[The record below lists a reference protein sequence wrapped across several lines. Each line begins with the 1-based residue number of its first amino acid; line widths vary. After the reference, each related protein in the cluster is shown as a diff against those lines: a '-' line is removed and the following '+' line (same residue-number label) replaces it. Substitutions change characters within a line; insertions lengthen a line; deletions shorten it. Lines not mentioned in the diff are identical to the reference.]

1 MAVVSRT
8 DRWAGRVF
16 PVHLFCLATGVG
28 TRERSVGEP
37 LDSVQGLRRTDDWI
51 GNAVQVAVE
60 ILIKEHET
68 VRLIVG
74 FEELALA
81 LRRQFEDLA
90 GEGNELGIADFNQLL
105 FEGASIGLVEMHQPR
120 EKPPELV
127 PDGLET
133 GEGFGA
139 FLDRRIGDVKLP
151 IEAVDRDFLVD
162 GETLETEEP
171 DKRAAVGEFLV
182 VGDKTDAADIAHRLR
197 LLSRTPVLRGI
208 LDHADDPVAFER
220 VAHHGPIPRLEDMQ
234 RENLAGEQDH
244 LAQRED
250 GNLVR
255 DVDHPGGMPGEIIG
269 GCRTVHGGLLRQI
282 QHRCIPIVFQS
293 RAPAEPGKVG
303 YRAVEAWMKQLKTA
317 VLLLAA
323 AILAVSVGAEEA
335 DETDRE
341 TVGGLAF
348 ADEVQVT
355 VVNVDVYVRDKKGM
369 PVNGLGPD
377 DFIVTQDGVEMPVS
391 NFAEF
396 DAELIRRRM
405 EEKAMTGPVESEEP
419 TEQAQAPEIKPMWVV
434 LYIDHENLKTLDRN
448 RVLRRVREFVTEN
461 LEEPVEM
468 MVVSFQRSLKV
479 VVPFTSESREVSAA
493 LRAMA
498 KTSTGREESESTR
511 QELLR
516 AMADAKHQDY
526 GTQNNTQ
533 AGAELDLR
541 QRVAAFAA
549 EEAFNLRLAIDGLR
563 QVIAMMSGID
573 GRKTVVYVSSGLP
586 MVPGIGLMHDHAMT
600 FHDQTILSMRGRY
613 DQTRLFH
620 ELTSMANAQE
630 VSLYS
635 IDASG
640 LNPLEGM
647 GADTSYSR
655 DPTASSIGSK
665 NYKDSLVYMA
675 EATGGIAV
683 VNTNDVTGGL
693 ERVSS
698 DLYNYY
704 SLGYTVHS
712 NNEDRVHRI
721 KVEIKGDQNYDLR
734 YRRRFVEKSAQ
745 SRIQDR
751 VFTSLVVDFDD
762 NPMGLE
768 LSGATP
774 VAGSQT
780 QWMVPMHL
788 SIDLSKVA
796 LLTLGDDLVGRV
808 VVFIGARDEEGR
820 NTEVQRQEHEISV
833 PRQEYLAAG
842 RERFGID
849 FRLLL
854 EEGRHRISVGVM
866 DPITRQDSY
875 EKIVVSV
882 P

>member
-1 MAVVSRT
+1 
-8 DRWAGRVF
+8 
-16 PVHLFCLATGVG
+16 
-28 TRERSVGEP
+28 
-37 LDSVQGLRRTDDWI
+37 
-51 GNAVQVAVE
+51 
-60 ILIKEHET
+60 
-68 VRLIVG
+68 
-74 FEELALA
+74 
-81 LRRQFEDLA
+81 
-90 GEGNELGIADFNQLL
+90 
-105 FEGASIGLVEMHQPR
+105 
-120 EKPPELV
+120 
-127 PDGLET
+127 
-133 GEGFGA
+133 
-139 FLDRRIGDVKLP
+139 
-151 IEAVDRDFLVD
+151 
-162 GETLETEEP
+162 
-171 DKRAAVGEFLV
+171 
-182 VGDKTDAADIAHRLR
+182 
-197 LLSRTPVLRGI
+197 
-208 LDHADDPVAFER
+208 
-220 VAHHGPIPRLEDMQ
+220 
-234 RENLAGEQDH
+234 
-244 LAQRED
+244 
-250 GNLVR
+250 
-255 DVDHPGGMPGEIIG
+255 
-269 GCRTVHGGLLRQI
+269 
-282 QHRCIPIVFQS
+282 
-293 RAPAEPGKVG
+293 
-303 YRAVEAWMKQLKTA
+303 MKQHKTVA
-317 VLLLAA
+317 LLLAA
-323 AILAVSVGAEEA
+323 AIFAAGVGAEEA
-335 DETDRE
+335 DETGRE

-355 VVNVDVYVRDKKGM
+355 VVNVDVYVRDKKGL
-369 PVNGLGPD
+369 PINGLGPD
-377 DFIVTQDGVEMPVS
+377 DFIVTQDGVEMAVS

-396 DAELIRRRM
+396 NAKVIRQRM
-405 EEKAMTGPVESEEP
+405 EEAMLAPPVGSEEP
-419 TEQAQAPEIKPMWVV
+419 TEEASAPEIKPMWVV

-448 RVLRRVREFVTEN
+448 RVLRRVRDFVSAN

-468 MVVSFQRSLKV
+468 MVVSYQRSLKV
-479 VVPFTSESREVSAA
+479 AQPFTSESREVTAV

-498 KTSTGREESESTR
+498 ETSTGREASESTR
-511 QELLR
+511 QDLLR
-516 AMADAKHQDY
+516 AMADAKNQDY

-549 EEAFNLRLAIDGLR
+549 EEAYNLRLAIDGLR

-640 LNPLEGM
+640 LNPLEGT
-647 GADTSYSR
+647 GADTAYSR

-665 NYKDSLVYMA
+665 NYKDSLIYMA

-712 NNEDRVHRI
+712 SNEDRVHRI
-721 KVEIKGDQNYDLR
+721 KVEMKNDQNYDLR

-768 LSGATP
+768 LSAATP
-774 VAGSQT
+774 TAGSDT

-796 LLTLGDDLVGRV
+796 LLTLGDDLIGRI

-820 NTEVQRQEHEISV
+820 NTEVQQQEHEISL
-833 PRQEYLAAG
+833 PRAEYLAAG

>member
-1 MAVVSRT
+1 
-8 DRWAGRVF
+8 
-16 PVHLFCLATGVG
+16 
-28 TRERSVGEP
+28 
-37 LDSVQGLRRTDDWI
+37 
-51 GNAVQVAVE
+51 
-60 ILIKEHET
+60 
-68 VRLIVG
+68 
-74 FEELALA
+74 
-81 LRRQFEDLA
+81 
-90 GEGNELGIADFNQLL
+90 
-105 FEGASIGLVEMHQPR
+105 
-120 EKPPELV
+120 
-127 PDGLET
+127 
-133 GEGFGA
+133 
-139 FLDRRIGDVKLP
+139 
-151 IEAVDRDFLVD
+151 
-162 GETLETEEP
+162 
-171 DKRAAVGEFLV
+171 
-182 VGDKTDAADIAHRLR
+182 
-197 LLSRTPVLRGI
+197 
-208 LDHADDPVAFER
+208 
-220 VAHHGPIPRLEDMQ
+220 
-234 RENLAGEQDH
+234 
-244 LAQRED
+244 
-250 GNLVR
+250 
-255 DVDHPGGMPGEIIG
+255 
-269 GCRTVHGGLLRQI
+269 
-282 QHRCIPIVFQS
+282 
-293 RAPAEPGKVG
+293 
-303 YRAVEAWMKQLKTA
+303 MKQLKTVVLVMVA
-317 VLLLAA
+317 VM
-323 AILAVSVGAEEA
+323 IAVCVAAEEA
-335 DETDRE
+335 DETGRE

-355 VVNVDVYVRDKKGM
+355 VVNVDVYVRDKKGK
-369 PVNGLGPD
+369 PIVGLGPD

-396 DAELIRRRM
+396 NAEVIRRRM
-405 EEKAMTGPVESEEP
+405 EEAASSIPVVSEEP
-419 TEQAQAPEIKPMWVV
+419 PGEDQEPEIKPMWVV

-461 LEEPVEM
+461 LDEPVEM
-468 MVVSFQRSLKV
+468 MVVSYQRSLKV
-479 VVPFTSESREVSAA
+479 VQPFTSESREVTGV

-498 KTSTGREESESTR
+498 ETSTGREESESTR
-511 QELLR
+511 QDLLR
-516 AMADAKHQDY
+516 AMAEAKNQDY

-533 AGAELDLR
+533 AGAELELR
-541 QRVAAFAA
+541 QRVASFAA
-549 EEAFNLRLAIDGLR
+549 GEAFNLRLAIDGLR

-635 IDASG
+635 IDATG

-647 GADTSYSR
+647 GADTTYSR

-665 NYKDSLVYMA
+665 NYRDSLVYMA

-683 VNTNDVTGGL
+683 VNSNDVTGGL
-693 ERVSS
+693 ERISS

-721 KVEIKGDQNYDLR
+721 KVEINGDQKYDLR
-734 YRRRFVEKSAQ
+734 YRRRFVEKSTQ

-768 LSGATP
+768 LSADTP
-774 VAGSQT
+774 AAGSET
-780 QWMVPMHL
+780 QWMLPLHL
-788 SIDLSKVA
+788 SIDLSKIA
-796 LLTLGDDLVGRV
+796 LLTVGDDLVGRV
-808 VVFIGARDEEGR
+808 VVYIGARDEEGR
-820 NTEVQRQEHEISV
+820 KTEVQQQEHEISM
-833 PRQEYLAAG
+833 PKADYLAAG

>member
-1 MAVVSRT
+1 
-8 DRWAGRVF
+8 
-16 PVHLFCLATGVG
+16 
-28 TRERSVGEP
+28 
-37 LDSVQGLRRTDDWI
+37 
-51 GNAVQVAVE
+51 
-60 ILIKEHET
+60 
-68 VRLIVG
+68 
-74 FEELALA
+74 
-81 LRRQFEDLA
+81 
-90 GEGNELGIADFNQLL
+90 
-105 FEGASIGLVEMHQPR
+105 
-120 EKPPELV
+120 
-127 PDGLET
+127 
-133 GEGFGA
+133 
-139 FLDRRIGDVKLP
+139 
-151 IEAVDRDFLVD
+151 
-162 GETLETEEP
+162 
-171 DKRAAVGEFLV
+171 
-182 VGDKTDAADIAHRLR
+182 
-197 LLSRTPVLRGI
+197 
-208 LDHADDPVAFER
+208 
-220 VAHHGPIPRLEDMQ
+220 
-234 RENLAGEQDH
+234 
-244 LAQRED
+244 
-250 GNLVR
+250 
-255 DVDHPGGMPGEIIG
+255 
-269 GCRTVHGGLLRQI
+269 
-282 QHRCIPIVFQS
+282 
-293 RAPAEPGKVG
+293 
-303 YRAVEAWMKQLKTA
+303 MKQLKTVVLVMVA
-317 VLLLAA
+317 VM
-323 AILAVSVGAEEA
+323 IAVCVAAEEA
-335 DETDRE
+335 DETGRE

-355 VVNVDVYVRDKKGM
+355 VVNVDVYVRDKKGK
-369 PVNGLGPD
+369 PIVGLGPD

-396 DAELIRRRM
+396 NAEVIRRRM
-405 EEKAMTGPVESEEP
+405 EEAASSIPVVSEEP
-419 TEQAQAPEIKPMWVV
+419 PGEDQEPEIKPMWVV

-461 LEEPVEM
+461 LDEPVEM
-468 MVVSFQRSLKV
+468 MVVSYQRSLKV
-479 VVPFTSESREVSAA
+479 VQPFTSESREVTGV

-498 KTSTGREESESTR
+498 ETSTGREESESTR
-511 QELLR
+511 QDLLR
-516 AMADAKHQDY
+516 AMAEAKNQDY

-533 AGAELDLR
+533 AGAELELR
-541 QRVAAFAA
+541 QRVASFAA
-549 EEAFNLRLAIDGLR
+549 GEAFNLRLAIDGLR

-635 IDASG
+635 IDATG

-647 GADTSYSR
+647 GADTTYSR

-665 NYKDSLVYMA
+665 NYRDSLVYMA

-683 VNTNDVTGGL
+683 VNSNDVTGGL
-693 ERVSS
+693 ERISS

-721 KVEIKGDQNYDLR
+721 KVEINGDQKYDLR
-734 YRRRFVEKSAQ
+734 YRRRFVEKSTQ

-768 LSGATP
+768 LSADTP
-774 VAGSQT
+774 AAGSET
-780 QWMVPMHL
+780 QWMLPLHL
-788 SIDLSKVA
+788 SIDLSKIA
-796 LLTLGDDLVGRV
+796 LLTVGDDLVGRV
-808 VVFIGARDEEGR
+808 VVYIGARDEEGR
-820 NTEVQRQEHEISV
+820 KTEVQQQEHEISM
-833 PRQEYLAAG
+833 PKADYLAAG

-875 EKIVVSV
+875 EKIVVGV